1 MAWVSVPEEP
11 AGKTVDPVLAELR
24 DPERLPT
31 HTWLMPSEEATVK
44 RENDSVTLAN
54 LRNSS
59 PAKKRVTK
67 WTPKRDPSP
76 KPLRRP
82 VMRAKGAGV
91 FSVRRMATTPRGTEI
106 SSHNK
111 DAEDAADDKELDA
124 PQKIAGDAPSP
135 VITIQESPLQPSML
149 AQFERVREAQKKQAA
164 NSAPQEMINKRV
176 KEAEQRRRVDAALA
190 AAAEERVR
198 QGKSQEMQD
207 AIFALHLHV
216 EAAEASVKEAKRAA
230 EEARQQVE
238 IKAASLRARNET
250 QAKDAEQSLDPL
262 GAITKFVGSLW
273 GGEHDPKSQAI
284 QPSESMLETIVTVSS
299 AVAKEEW
306 EDHREWRRA
315 RNSHDSDH
323 ATGTH

>member
-1 MAWVSVPEEP
+1 M
-11 AGKTVDPVLAELR
+11 DPVLAELR
-24 DPERLPT
+24 DTERLPT

-54 LRNSS
+54 LRNTS

-106 SSHNK
+106 SSG
-111 DAEDAADDKELDA
+111 AEDAADDKDLDA

-198 QGKSQEMQD
+198 HGTSQEMQD

-238 IKAASLRARNET
+238 IKAASLRARKET
-250 QAKDAEQSLDPL
+250 QVKPQAKDAEQPLDPL

-273 GGEHDPKSQAI
+273 GGEHDPKSQAM

-306 EDHREWRRA
+306 DDHREWRRA

-323 ATGTH
+323 ATGAH